1 MDWKSSLEALKATL
15 PQEEPPTQES
25 NNKPTGNTAAT
36 RQPRLDIILDK
47 KGRKGKAAT
56 IVAGFTIA
64 DNEIEAVSAKIKQSL
79 GTGGSARGG
88 EILIQ
93 GDKRKEVLAALSA
106 MGFKARII

>member
-25 NNKPTGNTAAT
+25 NNEPTGNTAAT

-88 EILIQ
+88 ERRQTQRSARRPLCNGIQ
-93 GDKRKEVLAALSA
+93 IPHHLTHP
-106 MGFKARII
+106 

>member
-25 NNKPTGNTAAT
+25 NNEPTGNTAAT

-47 KGRKGKAAT
+47 KGKAAT